1 MLCGKWNVPVFE
13 VMAWNRIPSGI
24 VRRRGHAAPVACPVG
39 VDELARLG
47 QEFIGVRPEVVPLS
61 LENKGQAG

>member
-1 MLCGKWNVPVFE
+1 MLCGKWNVPVCK

-24 VRRRGHAAPVACPVG
+24 VGRRGHAAPVACPVG

-61 LENKGQAG
+61 LENEGQAG